1 MIELAEKELPESQCG
16 FRKGRGYTDMIFT
29 VRQLVEKAIE
39 HRTKQL
45 LVFVDL
51 KKACDSVP
59 REGLWRVLNKLG
71 VPEVLVDIIRS
82 FHDDMEARISLNQSL
97 LEEIKVNNG
106 LCQGCTKAPTL
117 FNL

>member
-1 MIELAEKELPESQCG
+1 
-16 FRKGRGYTDMIFT
+16 MIFT

-71 VPEVLVDIIRS
+71 VPEVLVDIIR
-82 FHDDMEARISLNQSL
+82 
-97 LEEIKVNNG
+97 
-106 LCQGCTKAPTL
+106 
-117 FNL
+117 